1 MIALAANILIR
12 AVMGLR
18 VPQPLETYAVQGVRF
33 CPPDAAF
40 AEAVK
45 YLPALLRKNGKP
57 ETGLSVALSYL
68 QVLVEPVFRET
79 YDPFEEGTRQLLRG
93 RDEDDWPMIATALA
107 FECPIWTEDTDIFGT
122 GIAVWTTRYV

>member
-12 AVMGLR
+12 AVMVLR

-57 ETGLSVALSYL
+57 ETGLSVALSYCKFFSSL
-68 QVLVEPVFRET
+68 FSGKLM
-79 YDPFEEGTRQLLRG
+79 TRSKRARG
-93 RDEDDWPMIATALA
+93 NACEAGMKMI
-107 FECPIWTEDTDIFGT
+107 G
-122 GIAVWTTRYV
+122 R